1 MVRLHLKDVGF
12 LQSLNQLFLGT
23 SFKFVSEL
31 SEKAKLKD
39 GQKFRLDASHYA
51 RKFESAM
58 LRLENLTA
66 HQAEVYEK
74 LKNKTRIDLRAPAG
88 EDLFLLT
95 CSRGA
100 GWRFAYDRHCYGLTS
115 PSYPTIRCR

>member
-1 MVRLHLKDVGF
+1 MKDVGF
-12 LQSLNQLFLGT
+12 LQSLNHLFLGA
-23 SFKFVSEL
+23 SLKFATEL

-39 GQKFRLDASHYA
+39 GRKFRLDASHYA
-51 RKFESAM
+51 QKFESAM

-88 EDLFLLT
+88 EEKILST

-100 GWRFAYDRHCYGLTS
+100 GWRFAYVRIYF
-115 PSYPTIRCR
+115 